1 MNAILLVLGLIASLD
16 PIGDPSVTDGSP
28 ATLSSSDGIELW
40 VNNDDLTYQAGDK
53 LKIYF
58 RVPYDCYVAVYD
70 IEASGERSRLFPS
83 ADDEEEGWVKAGR
96 VYELPSPDDDFEYEV
111 NGPGGIE
118 TIVLLAST
126 KDVPEYDSDGGA
138 GANGVIRR
146 TLELNIMEPEP
157 AFLRVISNPKKCRI
171 YIEDLQTGD
180 EDYYGKAPQTI
191 ELKPGEYVVRIKKTW
206 YETLVRRIHLDP
218 GEHRRVFVKLWE
230 E

>member
-1 MNAILLVLGLIASLD
+1 MNAILLVLSLIASLD
-16 PIGDPSVTDGSP
+16 PAGDPSVTDGSP
-28 ATLSSSDGIELW
+28 ATLPSGDGIELW
-40 VNNDDLTYQAGDK
+40 VNNDDLTYRTGDK

-58 RVPYDCYVAVYD
+58 RVPNDCYVAVYD
-70 IEASGERSRLFPS
+70 IEVSGERSRLFPS

-111 NGPGGIE
+111 NGSGGIE
-118 TIVLLAST
+118 TIVLLASA
-126 KDVPEYDSDGGA
+126 KDVPEYDSDEEA
-138 GANGVIRR
+138 ADVVIRR
-146 TLELNIMEPEP
+146 SLELTIREPEP
-157 AFLRVISNPKKCRI
+157 ALLRIISNPKKCRI